1 LVKYSY
7 LQTEERDNLSGL
19 LQSPIYTANTHA
31 DATWLRI
38 KNNNGV
44 VINGS
49 GDNPNGVRFA
59 SGSDLDAS
67 ALTSTIINT
76 YIARFGA
83 ETFDVGD
90 AYITNPTVCPTPTPT
105 NTTTPTQTPT
115 NTGTLTVT
123 PTNTNTPTY
132 TSSVTQTITG
142 TATPVPTSTPT
153 PTATDDLDQVSYY
166 VSYDEVELCKV
177 AMPNNN
183 ITIDIVDK
191 LQEIKPD
198 EATSLIINLGNLTED
213 DNYKVTF
220 SHYYKGED
228 ETVSELIT
236 GEAAGEI
243 SLFPAVLEFTASEN
257 KQNINTI
264 LLYQGTSK
272 KFLLKMDILNLITNY
287 TQSEILL
294 YNVTG
299 PTT

>member
-1 LVKYSY
+1 
-7 LQTEERDNLSGL
+7 
-19 LQSPIYTANTHA
+19 
-31 DATWLRI
+31 
-38 KNNNGV
+38 
-44 VINGS
+44 
-49 GDNPNGVRFA
+49 
-59 SGSDLDAS
+59 
-67 ALTSTIINT
+67 
-76 YIARFGA
+76 
-83 ETFDVGD
+83 
-90 AYITNPTVCPTPTPT
+90 
-105 NTTTPTQTPT
+105 
-115 NTGTLTVT
+115 
-123 PTNTNTPTY
+123 
-132 TSSVTQTITG
+132 
-142 TATPVPTSTPT
+142 
-153 PTATDDLDQVSYY
+153 
-166 VSYDEVELCKV
+166 
-177 AMPNNN
+177 MPNNN